1 MKTIGADTLFLS
13 GLILLTALLNNV
25 NGEDENQTTAIQTTS
40 SGHGVLAPTSVVP
53 AAVPINITLKTENG
67 SSPTPSPDFHTTSTS
82 DLRDNRTK
90 NETEVTIKANNT
102 TDEYHPANSRT
113 LLTNGNL
120 TTISWTT
127 TISSHVNIKPS
138 DEKMDNNSTAGQD
151 HNFQSPDVSSDNL
164 PTERKGTK
172 QDDGNDLEG
181 DAPPAPSNSK
191 KGIIIGIGCV
201 LAAVVFVVLI
211 FLFKMCQKKTPAAE
225 NSEIKVSTQT
235 KENVKLLSVKTA
247 TPYSDSKRMTSNQME
262 SIEC

>member
-1 MKTIGADTLFLS
+1 MKTIGANTLFLS
-13 GLILLTALLNNV
+13 GLILLT
-25 NGEDENQTTAIQTTS
+25 
-40 SGHGVLAPTSVVP
+40 GHRALAPTSVVP
-53 AAVPINITLKTENG
+53 ARVPMNITLKTENG
-67 SSPTPSPDFHTTSTS
+67 SSPTPSPDFHMTSTS
-82 DLRDNRTK
+82 DLRDNWTK
-90 NETEVTIKANNT
+90 NETEVTIKANKT
-102 TDEYHPANSRT
+102 T
-113 LLTNGNL
+113 
-120 TTISWTT
+120 
-127 TISSHVNIKPS
+127 

-225 NSEIKVSTQT
+225 NSEIKVSAQT

>member
-1 MKTIGADTLFLS
+1 MKTIGANTLFLS

-25 NGEDENQTTAIQTTS
+25 NGEDENQTTTIQTTS
-40 SGHGVLAPTSVVP
+40 LGHRALAPTSVVP
-53 AAVPINITLKTENG
+53 ARVPMNITLKTENG
-67 SSPTPSPDFHTTSTS
+67 SSPTPSPDFHMTSTS
-82 DLRDNRTK
+82 DLRDNWTK
-90 NETEVTIKANNT
+90 NETEVTIKANKT
-102 TDEYHPANSRT
+102 T
-113 LLTNGNL
+113 
-120 TTISWTT
+120 
-127 TISSHVNIKPS
+127 

-225 NSEIKVSTQT
+225 NSEIKVSAQT

>member
-164 PTERKGTK
+164 PTERKG
-172 QDDGNDLEG
+172 
-181 DAPPAPSNSK
+181 
-191 KGIIIGIGCV
+191 IIIGIGCV